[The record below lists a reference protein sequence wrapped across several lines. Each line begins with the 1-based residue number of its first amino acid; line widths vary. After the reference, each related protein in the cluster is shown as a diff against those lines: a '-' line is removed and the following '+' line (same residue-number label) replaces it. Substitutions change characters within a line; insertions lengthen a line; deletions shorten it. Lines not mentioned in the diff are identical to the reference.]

1 MSSKQK
7 ADTEYFRIGFKHLY
21 LFFILLIGK
30 SRDIDLESVRAS
42 RTANRMLAGLL
53 RKTEH
58 ALASLATAVN
68 VRFSVA
74 YAQIHAIEGAEKSRK
89 KAAERLVFPSSA
101 KDIARKKPKERVPEE
116 KKIQSGKHDPPDG
129 MITEDAPK
137 EDRNERKR
145 KRKGIERIGT
155 VASHKEE
162 RDPLAKAWTLVL
174 HKKSFHF

>member
-1 MSSKQK
+1 MASGTARHVLSGNAAQAQK
-7 ADTEYFRIGFKHLY
+7 A
-21 LFFILLIGK
+21 
-30 SRDIDLESVRAS
+30 
-42 RTANRMLAGLL
+42 LAMG
-53 RKTEH
+53 
-58 ALASLATAVN
+58 ALAVN

-74 YAQIHAIEGAEKSRK
+74 YAQINAIEGAEESRK

-101 KDIARKKPKERVPEE
+101 EDVAGKKPKERVPEE
-116 KKIQSGKHDPPDG
+116 KKIQNGKHDPPDG

-145 KRKGIERIGT
+145 KGKGIERIGT

-162 RDPLAKAWTLVL
+162 RDPLAKAWTVVL